1 MRFVVLGVCLAAF
14 AGAAAAQ
21 TAPPA
26 PPVLDQVYACAQVSG
41 ETERL
46 SCYDAAVGRLRQ
58 AQQSGD
64 IVAVDREQAAT
75 IRRESFGFSLPS
87 LPRMFGETEADE
99 ANASMQ
105 ASVERISAN
114 GEGRGVFRLS
124 NGQTWVQIDSAR
136 VRGIREGTNVTVR
149 NAALGSFMM
158 VPDGVNASVRVR
170 RQE

>member
-14 AGAAAAQ
+14 AGAAVAQ

-64 IVAVDREQAAT
+64 IVAVDRQQADT

-87 LPRMFGETEADE
+87 LPRMFGDNEAAE
-99 ANASMQ
+99 ANATLQ
-105 ASVERISAN
+105 ATVERLSVA
-114 GEGRGVFRLS
+114 GDGRAAFHLS
-124 NGQTWVQIDSAR
+124 NGQTWVQIEPGR
-136 VRGIREGTNVTVR
+136 VRNVRQGTNVTIR
-149 NAALGSFMM
+149 HAALGSFML
-158 VPDGVNASVRVR
+158 VPEGANTSLRVR